1 MSKDNRVDEE
11 GDTLMGESKHHFDFT
26 HSLRFRYWWWRP
38 WSAGTR
44 TGEPS
49 GALEDPIKVFW
60 IKCWPWVR
68 IYELGSHEPFEYK
81 PATRYFI
88 TLSRYFFLCLE
99 VRYNS
104 VHYYI
109 IGNINSYAMLTRVSL
124 TSYYSRFRWHPQPDK
139 TISSTL
145 KITSRRK
152 KISDIFSER
161 FLRTI

>member
-1 MSKDNRVDEE
+1 MIEDSKP
-11 GDTLMGESKHHFDFT
+11 HFDFT

-49 GALEDPIKVFW
+49 GPLEDPIKVFW
-60 IKCWPWVR
+60 IKCWPWVW
-68 IYELGSHEPFEYK
+68 IYEQGSHEPFEYK

-88 TLSRYFFLCLE
+88 TLSRYCFLYLE
-99 VRYNS
+99 VRYIS
-104 VHYYI
+104 IHYYI
-109 IGNINSYAMLTRVSL
+109 LGNINSYVTRIRVNL

-161 FLRTI
+161 FPRTI